1 MVISF
6 KLGWQNNIC
15 PFLTFKKNSNVH
27 LKSEPKQKLIEKVN
41 CEWHQI
47 KWNDLKKHACQ
58 YHNSFNYNELY

>member
-41 CEWHQI
+41 CEWHQ
-47 KWNDLKKHACQ
+47 N
-58 YHNSFNYNELY
+58 